1 MGTIYNKL
9 VADSSFDFGA
19 YMPTLSN
26 RFTLGDAY
34 EQKHYFV
41 LDNKIPIWIRISY
54 GILGYKN
61 RSGTLVNLQEGR
73 WGSEMAI
80 ETLVSKNLIWFR
92 ASYPDPAITDSFSM
106 WFIANDAGAYY
117 VSSHGNNKLYSAT
130 FSDYDTGVSQ
140 NKIIR
145 AIPVS
150 AASGSIGYFPGTI
163 VSNNGTTCFTL
174 ADTLSSTTVPLYS
187 TVSLPNRENYLAIE
201 TNTLARIDEVIP

>member
-1 MGTIYNKL
+1 MGTIYNKI
-9 VADSSFDFGA
+9 VADSSFDFGT

-34 EQKHYFV
+34 DQKHYFV

-54 GILGYKN
+54 GQLGYIN
-61 RSGTLVNLQEGR
+61 SAGNFVMLHEGW
-73 WGSEMAI
+73 WGGEMAI

-92 ASYPDPAITDSFSM
+92 ASYPNPAITDSFSM
-106 WFIANDAGAYY
+106 WFIMNDTGTYY
-117 VSSHGNNKLYSAT
+117 VNSRGNNELYSAS
-130 FSDYDTGVSQ
+130 FSDYDTGAAQ

-145 AIPVS
+145 AMPVS
-150 AASGSIGYFPGTI
+150 AAPGSIGYFPGTI

-187 TVSLPNRENYLAIE
+187 TVSLPGRENYLAIG

>member
-1 MGTIYNKL
+1 MGTIYNKI

-34 EQKHYFV
+34 DQKHYFV

-54 GILGYKN
+54 GQFGYIN
-61 RSGTLVNLQEGR
+61 SAGNFVMLHEGW

-92 ASYPDPAITDSFSM
+92 ASYTDPTITDNFSM
-106 WFIANDAGAYY
+106 WYIANDAGTYY
-117 VSSHGNNKLYSAT
+117 VNSRGNNELYSAS
-130 FSDYDTGVSQ
+130 FSDYDTGAAQ

-145 AIPVS
+145 AMPVS
-150 AASGSIGYFPGTI
+150 AAPGSIGYFPGTI

-187 TVSLPNRENYLAIE
+187 TVSLPNSENYLAIG

>member
-1 MGTIYNKL
+1 MGTIYNKI

-34 EQKHYFV
+34 DQKHYFV
-41 LDNKIPIWIRISY
+41 RNFVMLH
-54 GILGYKN
+54 
-61 RSGTLVNLQEGR
+61 EGW
-73 WGSEMAI
+73 WGGEMAV

-92 ASYPDPAITDSFSM
+92 ASYPNPAVTDNFSM
-106 WFIANDAGAYY
+106 WFIANDAGTYY
-117 VSSHGNNKLYSAT
+117 VSSRGNSELYSAS
-130 FSDYDTGVSQ
+130 FSDYDTGASQ

-150 AASGSIGYFPGTI
+150 AAPGSIGYFPGTI
-163 VSNNGTTCFTL
+163 VSNNGSTCFTL

-187 TVSLPNRENYLAIE
+187 TVSLPSRENYLAIG